1 MQITSYQDLIL
12 ASYQQQEPQ
21 RLLFVFASAE
31 LPTGHTQ
38 KQQQEFEQG
47 GGGALTPV
55 LCVDKLPSEAE
66 DFAALVEESK
76 QTGINWDIVFISAMD
91 GRGGFA
97 PNSDEASQPLRMMMS
112 KIQSGMISDF
122 LTFDREGDLVELVP
136 G

>member
-12 ASYQQQEPQ
+12 ASYQQHEPQ

-31 LPTGHTQ
+31 LPTGHTE
-38 KQQQEFEQG
+38 QQQEFEQG

-76 QTGINWDIVFISAMD
+76 QTGIDWDIVFISAMD

-97 PNSDEASQPLRMMMS
+97 PNSDEASQPLRMMMN

-122 LTFDREGDLVELVP
+122 LTFDREGDLVELIP

>member
-21 RLLFVFASAE
+21 RLLFVFARAE
-31 LPTGHTQ
+31 LPTGHTE

-55 LCVDKLPSEAE
+55 LCVDKLPSEAG

-97 PNSDEASQPLRMMMS
+97 PNSDEAAQPLRMMMN